1 MKNFYD
7 KKNKKKVLLIK
18 FNENESFHLNFIT
31 NFIKNFE
38 TNELQNFYEK
48 KIIILIIHLKRKI
61 FNENEKNSKK
71 FVSNFLDYEPFFIDN
86 LNSTFFNIN
95 FNEFLNENE
104 NQQIFNLLKIEK
116 NLEKILFEIYLT
128 FNFEF
133 VNENY
138 IDSTIE
144 KIINNK
150 NTKNFIIEKIKQFFF
165 EKKNILQNF
174 FKSNQIKKNDIDI
187 LNRLN
192 KFNLNLIKNFLIRF
206 FYCLETFKMIKKLI
220 NLEKNDK
227 NIKIMNKIL
236 NGNFIK
242 NLNIKNSPL
251 SNFIQKKSSSK
262 IVF

>member
-1 MKNFYD
+1 MI
-7 KKNKKKVLLIK
+7 KKILIK

-71 FVSNFLDYEPFFIDN
+71 FVSNFLDYKQFFIDN
-86 LNSTFFNIN
+86 LNSTFSNLN
-95 FNEFLNENE
+95 FNEFLKENE

-165 EKKNILQNF
+165 EKKIF
-174 FKSNQIKKNDIDI
+174 YKIFSNQIK
-187 LNRLN
+187 
-192 KFNLNLIKNFLIRF
+192 
-206 FYCLETFKMIKKLI
+206 
-220 NLEKNDK
+220 
-227 NIKIMNKIL
+227 
-236 NGNFIK
+236 
-242 NLNIKNSPL
+242 
-251 SNFIQKKSSSK
+251 
-262 IVF
+262 